1 MHLKLLIPAVPI
13 FDHLPSYVYNG
24 SEMYR
29 FATKDIAFSIFTKE
43 GISMNQHFVFS
54 APGRTELS
62 GNHTDHQHSCVL
74 AAAVNPETV
83 AEVTLNSTDWI
94 RVQSLSIGG
103 N

>member
-1 MHLKLLIPAVPI
+1 
-13 FDHLPSYVYNG
+13 
-24 SEMYR
+24 MYR
-29 FATKDIAFSIFTKE
+29 FTTKDIAFSIFTKE